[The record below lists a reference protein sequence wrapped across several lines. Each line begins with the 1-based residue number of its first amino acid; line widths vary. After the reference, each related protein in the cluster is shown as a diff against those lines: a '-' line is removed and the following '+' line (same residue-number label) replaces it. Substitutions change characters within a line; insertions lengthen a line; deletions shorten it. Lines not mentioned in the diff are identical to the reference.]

1 MLSIPKA
8 MLVLLCNIPS
18 VLFKFIPFISMLFP
32 VIFPFVLSVFFTPIP
47 ISPIPAIVPLVLFSL
62 SPVIVML
69 FGIGFSVLSD
79 IWLFSSFLSL
89 LFVIFSFFSKSSFC
103 IPSAKIYPF
112 VLFTFFT
119 SISIFPAL

>member
-47 ISPIPAIVPLVLFSL
+47 ISPIPAIVPSVLFSL
-62 SPVIVML
+62 SPVIVIL
-69 FGIGFSVLSD
+69 FCIRFSVLSD

-89 LFVIFSFFSKSSFC
+89 LSSLLL
-103 IPSAKIYPF
+103 INHRID
-112 VLFTFFT
+112 FTIT
-119 SISIFPAL
+119 LLTNRADNYQI